1 MQTFLKWLSENKFRM
16 HLLAFSVMIFV
27 PIPLYF
33 AAQGPSAPW
42 IWVLIALF
50 TTANLLVIAV
60 R

>member
-1 MQTFLKWLSENKFRM
+1 MRTFLKRLSENKFRM
-16 HLLAFSVMIFV
+16 HLLAFSIMILA

-33 AAQGPSAPW
+33 AAQGRAAPW

-50 TTANLLVIAV
+50 SVANLLVIAV